1 MLAASLYF
9 SGGKHYLCFRG
20 LFWQANRV
28 LPPQLAGNIEHSGEG
43 ESVMNVPRNDAIP
56 DSHRALL
63 EGPIVVSLATQ
74 MKSGQIQVQPVWC
87 SFDGRHIL
95 VNTEKQRAK
104 YHNLHARRPV
114 TVLAVD
120 PANVYHWI
128 EVRGDVVDETE
139 AGADAHIDQL
149 ARLYL
154 GVDKYPLGQ
163 PGDVRVLFRITPRR
177 VLTFGP

>member
-1 MLAASLYF
+1 
-9 SGGKHYLCFRG
+9 
-20 LFWQANRV
+20 
-28 LPPQLAGNIEHSGEG
+28 LAGHIEHFSAGEIR
-43 ESVMNVPRNDAIP
+43 MNTPRNDVIP
-56 DSHRALL
+56 DSNRALL
-63 EGPIVVSLATQ
+63 DGPIVVSLATQ

-87 SFDGRHIL
+87 SFDGQHIL

-104 YHNLHARRPV
+104 YDNLHARRPV
-114 TVLAVD
+114 TVLAID

-128 EVRGDVVDETE
+128 EVRGEVVGETTQ
-139 AGADAHIDQL
+139 GADAHIDEL

-163 PGDVRVLFRITPRR
+163 PGDVRVLFRIAPRR